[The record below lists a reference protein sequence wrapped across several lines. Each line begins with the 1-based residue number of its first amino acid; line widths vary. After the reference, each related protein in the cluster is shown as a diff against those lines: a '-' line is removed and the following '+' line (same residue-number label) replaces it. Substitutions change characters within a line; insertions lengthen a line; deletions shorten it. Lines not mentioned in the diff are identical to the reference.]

1 MTQTDLFDDRDFYP
15 TLLQLAVPI
24 AMQQLVMSAL
34 GAVDVLIVGQLSA
47 TAVAAVGLAGQ
58 ILFLLLLFHFGVG
71 SGAAIF
77 SGRSSSGSCPSSS
90 NSNGNGPSRISNAG
104 LL

>member
-1 MTQTDLFDDRDFYP
+1 MTQTVLFDDRDFYP

-24 AMQQLVMSAL
+24 AMQQLMMSAL
-34 GAVDVLIVGQLSA
+34 GAVDVLIVGQLGA
-47 TAVAAVGLAGQ
+47 TAVAAVGLASQ

-77 SGRSSSGSCPSSS
+77 SAQFWGRGDLVNVCLLYTSPS
-90 NSNGNGPSRISNAG
+90 PRD
-104 LL
+104 